1 MQNSKLQELADKLY
15 QEGLSKGREQA
26 DALVSQAKEEAARIV
41 ESARKEASD
50 LLAEANLA
58 AAEAK
63 KNADTEIKM
72 AFRQL
77 ESEVKLR
84 IAGLIVSKALS
95 EPVAKSMQDVAF
107 VQSLIAEAV
116 SGFNPR
122 GEEPVTLSVL
132 LPAEKQADFKAFAE
146 AQTAKS
152 LKGGFEI
159 TFDKRIHA
167 GFKVGLKDEQYY
179 ISFTDK
185 DFENLFAA
193 YLRPHLKQLL
203 FGGE

>member
-26 DALVSQAKEEAARIV
+26 DALVSQAKEEAARLV
-41 ESARKEASD
+41 ENARKEASG
-50 LLAEANLA
+50 LIAEANLTA
-58 AAEAK
+58 GEAK
-63 KNADTEIKM
+63 KNAETEIRM
-72 AFRQL
+72 AFRRL

-84 IAGLIVSKALS
+84 ISGLIVSKTLS
-95 EPVAKSMQDVAF
+95 EPIAKSMNDAAF

-116 SGFNPR
+116 SGFNPQ
-122 GEEPVTLSVL
+122 GQEPVALSVL

-146 AQTAKS
+146 SQMAKY
-152 LKGGFEI
+152 LQGGLEI
-159 TFDKRIHA
+159 VFDKGLQA
-167 GFKVGLKDEQYY
+167 GFRIGLKDEQYY

-185 DFENLFAA
+185 DFENLFAS